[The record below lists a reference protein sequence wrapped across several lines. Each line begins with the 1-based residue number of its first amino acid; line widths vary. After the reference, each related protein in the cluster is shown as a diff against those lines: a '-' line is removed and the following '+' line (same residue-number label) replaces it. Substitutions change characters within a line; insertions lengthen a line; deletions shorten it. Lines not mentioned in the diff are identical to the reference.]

1 MKDAIAQQLLIQTHE
16 AKNTKA
22 AAYNLKL
29 ILPPA
34 SQVSQTV
41 FRHWQFASLQYT
53 NGEEKGEGEREKKY
67 PDNQYHFICY
77 TTPSST

>member
-1 MKDAIAQQLLIQTHE
+1 
-16 AKNTKA
+16 
-22 AAYNLKL
+22 
-29 ILPPA
+29 
-34 SQVSQTV
+34 V